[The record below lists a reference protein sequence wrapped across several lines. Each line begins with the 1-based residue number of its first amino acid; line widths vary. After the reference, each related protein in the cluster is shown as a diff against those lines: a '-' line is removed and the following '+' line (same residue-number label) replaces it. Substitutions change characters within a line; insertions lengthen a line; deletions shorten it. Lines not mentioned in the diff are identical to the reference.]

1 MDFFP
6 EHRNSIGE
14 VARLLPSSK
23 SIHIKIKGSLLRGID
38 RSKHYHDLIP
48 LFYSTL
54 HPKQYPFSLSPFCCF
69 PNKVNY
75 SISLPPFQV
84 VASKL

>member
-48 LFYSTL
+48 VLLNPTSETIPFLSFSFLLFF
-54 HPKQYPFSLSPFCCF
+54 K
-69 PNKVNY
+69 
-75 SISLPPFQV
+75 
-84 VASKL
+84 